1 MNMMSIL
8 READHLLLATPVL
21 ACATAGAVSGFMQ
34 QSSYAPVRAMGW
46 LGCRMAVILG
56 VVSGIPLLI
65 YSISKVLFA
74 KILNLATFHHFEALD
89 SFEKHAEMQFAVSM
103 VAVSTLPVIIFALP
117 PIIEAGYKAYQA
129 YHEIQKV
136 KDEFLNSDLYKTL
149 KNLYDQYQQY
159 ANAGQPVEIE
169 ADAEIQADREIDI
182 KTEILG
188 LNE

>member
-1 MNMMSIL
+1 MMSIL
-8 READHLLLATPVL
+8 READHLLLATPVF

-34 QSSYAPVRAMGW
+34 QSSYAPIRAIGW
-46 LGCRMAVILG
+46 LGCRMTVILG

-74 KILNLATFHHFEALD
+74 KILNLATFHHFEALE
-89 SFEKHAEMQFAVSM
+89 SFEKHAEMQFAVSL

-117 PIIEAGYKAYQA
+117 PIIQACYKAYQV
-129 YHEIQKV
+129 YNEFQKV

-149 KNLYDQYQQY
+149 KNLYDQYHHY
-159 ANAGQPVEIE
+159 ANPDQPVEIDV
-169 ADAEIQADREIDI
+169 DAEIQADGQIDI
-182 KTEILG
+182 KAEVEILG